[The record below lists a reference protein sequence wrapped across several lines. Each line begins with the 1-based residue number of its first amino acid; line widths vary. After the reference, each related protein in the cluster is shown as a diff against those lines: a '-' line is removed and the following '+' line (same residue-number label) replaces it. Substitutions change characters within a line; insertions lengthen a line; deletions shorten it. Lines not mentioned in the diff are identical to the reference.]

1 MILTPTETVLLN
13 ALRNGRR
20 VTTERLIQT
29 VWPDRRRHPL
39 DPYGTIRVHA
49 HNLRRKL
56 PRSLCLLG
64 NFGEGYQLA
73 LSRTPAGS
81 PEAVKSAASAKPSC
95 FDKLDP
101 ATANLPVAGT
111 FSISEDLL
119 MHPPARAGASEN
131 TRPSS
136 RPIIAAMPS
145 MSAPASPI

>member
-1 MILTPTETVLLN
+1 MNLTPTETMLLD

-29 VWPDRRRHPL
+29 VWPDRRRYPL

-56 PRSLCLLG
+56 PQSLRLLG
-64 NFGEGYQLA
+64 NFGKGYQLA
-73 LSRTPAGS
+73 LSSEARWQAGEGKQS
-81 PEAVKSAASAKPSC
+81 FASAKPLVRNS
-95 FDKLDP
+95 P
-101 ATANLPVAGT
+101 AAPVAGT

-136 RPIIAAMPS
+136 RPMISPMPS
-145 MSAPASPI
+145 ISQSSASPI